1 MPISE
6 QDKQRLQKYLEKRE
20 QEAKHL
26 ASKNSFKENKTSSD
40 EVEIVD
46 VYSLLVKDLISQ
58 MQANSPE
65 IASKTEVEMELLKS
79 KLLIQIFNQALV
91 LALEDQSDFDNRLIQ
106 DFTDSESYDEIMLK
120 VGIYIQGFP
129 EFAYKILVY
138 SISTYI
144 LYCLEY
150 AMIPNQKAVDIYFT
164 FASPFTHQN
173 NKL

>member
-6 QDKQRLQKYLEKRE
+6 QDKLRLQKYLEKRE
-20 QEAKHL
+20 QDVKNQ
-26 ASKNSFKENKTSSD
+26 ASKENGKENFAKKD
-40 EVEIVD
+40 DVLIVD

-58 MQANSPE
+58 MQNNSPE
-65 IASKTEVEMELLKS
+65 IAAKSVEEIELLKS

-91 LALEDQSDFDNRLIQ
+91 LAIEDQSDFDSRLIQ
-106 DFTDSESYDEIMLK
+106 DFTDSESYDEILLK

-129 EFAYKILVY
+129 EFAYKMVVY

-150 AMIPNQKAVDIYFT
+150 KMIPNQKAVDIYLQ
-164 FASPFTHQN
+164 FATPFTHQQN
-173 NKL
+173 N